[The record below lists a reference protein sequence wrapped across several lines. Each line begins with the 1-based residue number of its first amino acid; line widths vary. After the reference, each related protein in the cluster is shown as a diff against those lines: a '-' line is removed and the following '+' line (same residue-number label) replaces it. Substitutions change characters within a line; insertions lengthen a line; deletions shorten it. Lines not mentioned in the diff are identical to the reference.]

1 MHHEPHSSPGN
12 NGHGPTRREFLKT
25 SALAAAAAAAGVTGE
40 SAGAKEPAAEG
51 IRASGR
57 NNTMPGRIVLYHDI
71 AMEGHLPTINR
82 DRVEEVVLHAIRILT
97 GIDDTAAAF
106 ESLFT
111 GVHSGSTF
119 AIKVNCIGPTDTRWE
134 AVRGVV
140 SGLSLM
146 LGGTYNV
153 SQVTIYDPHNLHSH
167 GYDEGQFTFN
177 GNYPLISHSGNCYSG
192 YYVYGSHQLSNYLID
207 CDYVINIP
215 ALKSHGVVSNG
226 ITTAFKNHYGSCCPQ
241 SLCGNITG
249 MLTVNTDD
257 YIKNKTALVLMDGLR
272 GTYNGGPGEPPQAWN
287 TFPEQS
293 PNTLFFS
300 TDPVTNEYW
309 ARDMINSE
317 RATHGWGDKE
327 CSWVEDASDDPWYLG
342 VSDPEQ
348 MDVVY
353 YDPTAVPEPG
363 ELLGATFLAPN
374 VPNPFSDGTALR
386 FRLADASRG
395 RLTIVDATGRI
406 VRHLG
411 EQVFPGGY
419 SQVRWDGRDEHGVL
433 VPTGTYFARL
443 EVRGLQRS
451 RRLLVVR

>member
-1 MHHEPHSSPGN
+1 
-12 NGHGPTRREFLKT
+12 
-25 SALAAAAAAAGVTGE
+25 
-40 SAGAKEPAAEG
+40 
-51 IRASGR
+51 
-57 NNTMPGRIVLYHDI
+57 
-71 AMEGHLPTINR
+71 
-82 DRVEEVVLHAIRILT
+82 
-97 GIDDTAAAF
+97 
-106 ESLFT
+106 
-111 GVHSGSTF
+111 
-119 AIKVNCIGPTDTRWE
+119 
-134 AVRGVV
+134 
-140 SGLSLM
+140 M
-146 LGGTYNV
+146 LGGTYDV

-207 CDYVINIP
+207 SDYVINIP
-215 ALKSHGVVSNG
+215 ALKSHDVVSNG

-241 SLCGNITG
+241 NLCGNITG
-249 MLTVNTDD
+249 MLTVNADQ
-257 YIKNKTALVLMDGLR
+257 YIKDKTALVLMDGLR
-272 GTYNGGPGEPPQAWN
+272 GTYNAGPGTPPQIWN
-287 TFPEQS
+287 TFPERS
-293 PNTLFFS
+293 PDTLFFS

-317 RATHGWGDKE
+317 RATHGWGDKV
-327 CSWVEDASDDPWYLG
+327 CPWVEEASGDPWNLG

-386 FRLADASRG
+386 FRLADASRA
-395 RLTIVDATGRI
+395 RLTIVDPTGRI

-433 VPTGTYFARL
+433 VPTGAYFARL
-443 EVRGLQRS
+443 EASGLQRS